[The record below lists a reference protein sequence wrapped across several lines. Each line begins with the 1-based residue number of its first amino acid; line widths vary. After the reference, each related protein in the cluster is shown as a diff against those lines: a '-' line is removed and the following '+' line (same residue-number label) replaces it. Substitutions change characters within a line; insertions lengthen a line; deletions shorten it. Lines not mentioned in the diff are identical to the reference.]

1 MKIIIKKI
9 IKQINLDLQKKNEK
23 INKIKKIMKI
33 MKIKKVEV
41 I

>member
-23 INKIKKIMKI
+23 INKIKTIKKI

>member
-23 INKIKKIMKI
+23 INKIKKIKKI